1 MNCNAFKYIIK
12 KSQDF
17 ILSSENV
24 QKKIDSLMIEL
35 QKMTGVSNEELDEF
49 KKILD
54 LADFSQDQE

>member
-1 MNCNAFKYIIK
+1 
-12 KSQDF
+12 
-17 ILSSENV
+17 
-24 QKKIDSLMIEL
+24 MIEL